1 MYYTRWHCCA
11 GYDRVAMVCRYAPLV
26 SSEKTATETVPLRR
40 CSIRSMSVSRLLL
53 YGRYAPWWLNVQEF
67 SGNQVGY
74 LSLEDWQALPQSA
87 QPLLRHLVR

>member
-1 MYYTRWHCCA
+1 M
-11 GYDRVAMVCRYAPLV
+11 
-26 SSEKTATETVPLRR
+26 
-40 CSIRSMSVSRLLL
+40 SRLLL

>member
-1 MYYTRWHCCA
+1 
-11 GYDRVAMVCRYAPLV
+11 
-26 SSEKTATETVPLRR
+26 
-40 CSIRSMSVSRLLL
+40 MSVSKLLL